1 MIDPEKTLEDL
12 QLLNALCHGT
22 VLDDAIA
29 LLKELDTVEHAKEVL
44 CRNGWEKMRYP
55 DGMICKWDD
64 PEIVRCK
71 DCKWNSGKPNIPY
84 CQIRSEPHRNDWYCA
99 DGERRTDDA

>member
-1 MIDPEKTLEDL
+1 MIDTEKTLEDL
-12 QLLNALCHGT
+12 KLLNALCHGT

-29 LLKELDTVEHAKEVL
+29 LLNELDTVEHAKEVL

-71 DCKWNSGKPNIPY
+71 NCIYFRKDGWCMENSREVKETDY
-84 CQIRSEPHRNDWYCA
+84 CSFGAWEGR
-99 DGERRTDDA
+99 